1 VAPGCPRDE
10 PGRSHARAVPF
21 LDLASWPPGAAAV
34 FLAAC
39 VSAVVSVVSVW
50 VTVVEGRRSRRRL
63 DAATVR
69 EQWWTR
75 WSWTLERCLALSA
88 DQQRTG
94 AAMMRVLLAS
104 PWATRDDEEIA
115 LVIGTEMARMGLHD
129 DHHPEEG
136 TP

>member
-1 VAPGCPRDE
+1 
-10 PGRSHARAVPF
+10 VPL

-50 VTVVEGRRSRRRL
+50 VTVVEGWRSRRRL

-75 WSWTLERCLALSA
+75 WSWTLEGCLGPDA
-88 DQQRTG
+88 DDRRAG
-94 AAMMRVLLAS
+94 VAMMQVLLAL
-104 PWATRDDEEIA
+104 PWATSEDDCIASVISSEIA
-115 LVIGTEMARMGLHD
+115 HTDLHHLD
-129 DHHPEEG
+129 GGGP
-136 TP
+136 